1 MNSVANSLVGIGN
14 YLSIVIPKKTCRKS
28 LYVFF
33 LAFSALFQPL
43 VVKATPVTIG
53 TGYQLEGLGYFSGTL
68 DYVWT
73 SATRSSLTLV
83 INNLPTTAAG
93 GRITGVAFNVPTGA
107 SFSSMTATAP
117 NLSFEKLDPSS
128 NDIETSGLGDFDFG
142 SSVGGSWLEDSAGSA
157 GIAAGSSGTFVFNFR
172 GTNLNTLS
180 TLSFIN
186 AVAPNGS
193 GSVPPQFMAVRF
205 RGFTPTTVSSHSIG
219 SSEDDEDEDEDEDDD
234 AYYISFDEVGGS
246 LGGNNPPTVPV
257 PASVWLMLSGLGGL
271 GLLSRK
277 SKN

>member
-1 MNSVANSLVGIGN
+1 MKFSSSRFAIVFASL
-14 YLSIVIPKKTCRKS
+14 
-28 LYVFF
+28 
-33 LAFSALFQPL
+33 LASKL
-43 VVKATPVTIG
+43 VSATPVTIG
-53 TGYQLEGLGYFSGTL
+53 TGYQLEGLGYFFGTL

-107 SFSSMTATAP
+107 RFSSMTATAP

-142 SSVGGSWLEDSAGSA
+142 SSVGGSWLEDSAGIA

-205 RGFTPTTVSSHSIG
+205 RGFTPTTVSSHSSG
-219 SSEDDEDEDEDEDDD
+219 SSEDDEESDSDHEDDD

-277 SKN
+277 SKK

>member
-1 MNSVANSLVGIGN
+1 MKTTLSNLAIASFAFLLSNLSL
-14 YLSIVIPKKTCRKS
+14 
-28 LYVFF
+28 
-33 LAFSALFQPL
+33 
-43 VVKATPVTIG
+43 ATPVTIG

-68 DYVWT
+68 DYVA
-73 SATRSSLTLV
+73 SSSTRSSLTLI
-83 INNLPTTAAG
+83 INNMPITAAG

-117 NLSFEKLDPSS
+117 NSSFEKIDPSS

-142 SSVGGSWLEDSAGSA
+142 SSVGGSWLEDSAASA

-186 AVAPNGS
+186 AVAPS
-193 GSVPPQFMAVRF
+193 GSTTPQFMAVRF
-205 RGFTPTTVSSHSIG
+205 RGFTSPTISSR
-219 SSEDDEDEDEDEDDD
+219 SSDGNEDDNEDDNSD
-234 AYYISFDEVGGS
+234 HEHGSDDEENYYIAFDEVGGTTNLS
-246 LGGNNPPTVPV
+246 PPPVPV

-271 GLLSRK
+271 GFLSRK
-277 SKN
+277 RKANT